1 MDAEYVFFSVVVIE
15 NKTEVRESREEA
27 VTEYKEETNS
37 ENKEADTTEEK
48 VVENPP
54 EENDDL
60 MDLKEA
66 LQNVN
71 KERVR

>member
-15 NKTEVRESREEA
+15 NKTEVRESREA

-37 ENKEADTTEEK
+37 ENKETDTVEEK